1 MTELIGTAV
10 QQIPIRRLRHSCAMS
25 YFLSA
30 EEGLPPTEKPAA
42 EHCGL

>member
-1 MTELIGTAV
+1 
-10 QQIPIRRLRHSCAMS
+10 MS
-25 YFLSA
+25 YFFSA